1 MSYFKTG
8 TGRRVLVTG
17 SAGFAAPGIIKELLE
32 AGYWVTTSDREL
44 DPNSPSRHIV
54 ADLCNF
60 GEVTELVEGFD
71 TIVHLAATR
80 MAGVRP
86 ASATFENNM
95 ISTYNI
101 FRAASMM
108 GVRRVIWASS
118 CGIMGSPMGDISE
131 TGWASGVLREEA
143 RALPTNLPYVE
154 EDDPRPMTTYHTSK
168 VMCEWLAKQT
178 QLWGTDTT
186 FVSLR
191 YGNMCYPEMYE
202 EFRYSWAH
210 PEARFYHLWN
220 YVDMRDAAQA
230 CRLAIEADI
239 KGAQEYFITAEDT
252 FMNVPSRDLVKQYF
266 PGATVNNELE
276 EYGTL
281 LSIDKARRE
290 LGYAPKY
297 SWRNVMELD

>member
-44 DPNSPSRHIV
+44 DPNSPGRHIV

-101 FRAASMM
+101 F
-108 GVRRVIWASS
+108 
-118 CGIMGSPMGDISE
+118 
-131 TGWASGVLREEA
+131 
-143 RALPTNLPYVE
+143 
-154 EDDPRPMTTYHTSK
+154 
-168 VMCEWLAKQT
+168 
-178 QLWGTDTT
+178 
-186 FVSLR
+186 
-191 YGNMCYPEMYE
+191 
-202 EFRYSWAH
+202 
-210 PEARFYHLWN
+210 
-220 YVDMRDAAQA
+220 
-230 CRLAIEADI
+230 
-239 KGAQEYFITAEDT
+239 
-252 FMNVPSRDLVKQYF
+252 
-266 PGATVNNELE
+266 
-276 EYGTL
+276 
-281 LSIDKARRE
+281 
-290 LGYAPKY
+290 
-297 SWRNVMELD
+297 